1 MIDSFKVIVAV
12 SFAQSG
18 LLRKATE
25 AQMSF
30 GASDVIQFKDLN
42 TGGNSA
48 GNGGDGYNKGTL
60 TSSQSA
66 NFSPYNKAYGSHVD
80 VDTGDH
86 VKQKAYWD
94 AGDAN
99 GGKAIA
105 KKGKASAD
113 GGKTSS
119 DGSQSS
125 DSGENVSKV
134 WSDLNISACLSAR
147 ERELALLVAQGLS
160 NKEIARRI
168 GVTPGTVKLHL
179 HNIYQKLGVPNRT
192 VLTMLVYRRQILT
205 ETASGRSAVVK
216 SS

>member
-1 MIDSFKVIVAV
+1 
-12 SFAQSG
+12 
-18 LLRKATE
+18 
-25 AQMSF
+25 MSF

-48 GNGGDGYNKGTL
+48 GNGGSGYNKGDL
-60 TSSQSA
+60 TSTQSA
-66 NFSPYNKAYGSHVD
+66 TFNPYNKAYGATVD

-99 GGKAIA
+99 GGKAFA

-134 WSDLNISACLSAR
+134 WADTTAHQTNWAKFDQSANLIAGNGGNGGDGNVAKGGDVSFALVHTNPSTEINYTELKDVLNHSDHFS
-147 ERELALLVAQGLS
+147 VDDF
-160 NKEIARRI
+160 
-168 GVTPGTVKLHL
+168 LH
-179 HNIYQKLGVPNRT
+179 
-192 VLTMLVYRRQILT
+192 
-205 ETASGRSAVVK
+205 A
-216 SS
+216 

>member
-134 WSDLNISACLSAR
+134 YADTTAHQTNWAKFDQTANLIAGNGGDGGNGNLAKGGDVSFALVHDEVNYTELKGLPIHAYDFSADDHIPA
-147 ERELALLVAQGLS
+147 
-160 NKEIARRI
+160 
-168 GVTPGTVKLHL
+168 
-179 HNIYQKLGVPNRT
+179 
-192 VLTMLVYRRQILT
+192 
-205 ETASGRSAVVK
+205 
-216 SS
+216 